1 MQDADLALI
10 FLFDGSASVTFE
22 SFGLI
27 ASGTA
32 AGLRD
37 RDVAQAL
44 LGGPNGAFLGCLML
58 FSGSTAQELLVEWTR
73 VGTADELEAFTQSIE
88 DVPRAV
94 QAGTTAIG
102 EALAACEALLRTQ
115 PGRAARQVIDVAG
128 DGRNNEGRDCAPVRD
143 RLVEAGVT
151 INGLCVLH
159 EEPDLVESYT
169 NEVIGGAGAFAVQCA
184 DYSGFAVAMRQKLL
198 QEVA

>member
-1 MQDADLALI
+1 MQDVDLALV

-37 RDVAQAL
+37 RDVAAAL
-44 LGGPNGAFLGCLML
+44 LGGAHGGFLGALML
-58 FSGSTAQELLVEWTR
+58 FSGPNDQELLVDWTR
-73 VGTADELEAFTQSIE
+73 IATPDALADFAQSVE

-102 EALAACEALLRTQ
+102 EALVACEALLRAQ
-115 PGRAARQVIDVAG
+115 PARAARQVIDVAG
-128 DGRNNEGRDCAPVRD
+128 DGRNNTGRPCGPVRD
-143 RLVEAGVT
+143 RLVDAGVT

-169 NEVIGGAGAFAVQCA
+169 SEVIGGAGAFAVQCA
-184 DYSGFAVAMRQKLL
+184 DYAGFAVAMRQKLL